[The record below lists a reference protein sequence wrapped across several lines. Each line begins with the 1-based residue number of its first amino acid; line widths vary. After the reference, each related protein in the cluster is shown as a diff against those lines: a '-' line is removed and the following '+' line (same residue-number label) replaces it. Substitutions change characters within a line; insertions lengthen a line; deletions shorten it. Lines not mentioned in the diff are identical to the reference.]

1 MSGLKAGR
9 LRHRVTFQ
17 RAERV
22 TLPSGQREN
31 QWLPVAVTWAEV
43 RPVSGRELITAG
55 AEMSEITVR
64 VWMRYR
70 PDIHPA
76 CRMVYRGQVYDI
88 QAVIPDVK
96 FTRLELLCKQGVKDG

>member
-1 MSGLKAGR
+1 MQAGR
-9 LRHRVTFQ
+9 LRHIVTFQ
-17 RAERV
+17 RAEI
-22 TLPSGQREN
+22 TILQSGQREKLWVDIG
-31 QWLPVAVTWAEV
+31 QPVNVEV
-43 RPVSGRELITAG
+43 KPVSGRELLTAG

-76 CRMVYRGQVYDI
+76 CRMIYRGQIYDI

>member
-1 MSGLKAGR
+1 MQAGR
-9 LRHRVTFQ
+9 LRHIVVFQ
-17 RAERV
+17 RAEI
-22 TLPSGQREN
+22 TILPSGQREKL
-31 QWLPVAVTWAEV
+31 WVDIGPAVNTEV
-43 RPVSGRELITAG
+43 RPVSGRELLTAG

-88 QAVIPDVK
+88 QVVIPDVK
-96 FTRLELLCKQGVKDG
+96 FTRLELLCKQGGKDG

>member
-1 MSGLKAGR
+1 MQAGR

-17 RAERV
+17 SPAPV
-22 TLPSGQREN
+22 TLPSGQRER
-31 QWLPVAVTWAEV
+31 QWAFLAETWAEV
-43 RPVSGRELITAG
+43 KSVSGRELLTAG

-76 CRMVYRGQVYDI
+76 CRMVYRGQIYDI
-88 QAVIPDVK
+88 QAVIPDEK

>member
-1 MSGLKAGR
+1 MQAGR
-9 LRHRVTFQ
+9 LRHIVTFQ
-17 RAERV
+17 RAEI
-22 TLPSGQREN
+22 TILQSGQREKLWVDIG
-31 QWLPVAVTWAEV
+31 QPVNAEV
-43 RPVSGRELITAG
+43 KPVSGRELLTAG

-70 PDIHPA
+70 QDIHPA